1 MNQDR
6 TLGQGGA
13 FSVTP
18 RIALLAGTVVALA
31 ALAVGCPSKPGSGQ
45 GRPVFTLVW
54 SEYPSWSAFGVAAE
68 KGLLD
73 GSEGGVGP
81 VEEQWGVDIKLLQ
94 ADYEVGASTFES
106 KNCDAVCLTNLDA
119 LKRSFSRPAV
129 AVLPT
134 STSAGADALLVVD
147 IADVQ
152 ELRNHKV
159 YGLTQSVS
167 QYVFVRNLEKLGQKE
182 EDYQFVATDPDKA
195 ALMLQNPGSDARAV
209 MSWNP
214 YVLQTLK
221 LRKEA
226 RVLFDSSS
234 IPDEVLDLVVVGQDV
249 LAKPG
254 GREFACALADTFYRF
269 NDLLADAARRDEML
283 TALGARFGHLNQDD
297 MKKAL
302 QQTRFYRTP
311 DEALGLFTGERLP
324 QVMKTVVAYGTGHK
338 MFPREPRVGYGV
350 RGETDLRFDPSYI
363 QAVKERK
370 K

>member
-6 TLGQGGA
+6 TLGQRGA
-13 FSVTP
+13 LFGTS
-18 RIALLAGTVVALA
+18 RFALLAATVVALT
-31 ALAVGCPSKPGSGQ
+31 ALAVGCSSKPGSGQ
-45 GRPVFTLVW
+45 GRPVFTLFW

-81 VEEQWGVDIKLLQ
+81 VEEQWGVDIKLQ
-94 ADYEVGASTFES
+94 QTEYELGASAFES
-106 KNCDAVCLTNLDA
+106 KGCDAVCLTNLDA
-119 LKRSFSRPAV
+119 LKRSFNRPAV

-147 IADVQ
+147 IPDVE

-159 YGLTQSVS
+159 FGLTESVS
-167 QYVFVRNLEKLGQKE
+167 QYVFVRNLEKLGKKE
-182 EDYQFVATDPDKA
+182 ADYQFVSTDPDKA
-195 ALMLQNPGSDARAV
+195 ALLLQTPGSDVRAV
-209 MSWNP
+209 MTWNP
-214 YVLQTLK
+214 YALQTLK
-221 LRKEA
+221 VRKDA

-234 IPDEVLDLVVVGQDV
+234 IPDEVVDLVVVGKDV

-254 GREFACALADTFYRF
+254 GKEFACALGDTFYRF
-269 NDLLADAARRDEML
+269 NDLLADKARRDEML
-283 TALGARFGHLNQDD
+283 TALGAKFGHLNRDD

-302 QQTRFYRTP
+302 EQTRFYRTP
-311 DEALGLFTGERLP
+311 DEALDLLTGERLAK
-324 QVMKTVVAYGTGHK
+324 VMKTVSAFGISHK
-338 MFPREPRVGYGV
+338 MFPREPRIGYGAE
-350 RGETDLRFDPSYI
+350 GEADLRFDPSYI